1 VTLVRL
7 VLVDNDASALEL
19 IDLDLALEGH
29 EIVGRASQGE
39 EAVELVG
46 ATQPDVV
53 VVDYRMPPGIDGM
66 EVARRIR
73 RRWPAIRVLLY
84 TNYVR
89 AELLRE
95 ADRIGAGFL
104 RKGDLTALRRAI
116 GESYS

>member
-1 VTLVRL
+1 MRL

-29 EIVGRASQGE
+29 DIVGRASQGE
-39 EAVELVG
+39 EALDVV
-46 ATQPDVV
+46 ADAQPDVV

-73 RRWPAIRVLLY
+73 RRWPDIRVLLY

-89 AELLRE
+89 PELVRE
-95 ADRIGAGFL
+95 AERIGATFL
-104 RKGDLTALRRAI
+104 RKGDLGTLRRAI
-116 GESYS
+116 GT

>member
-1 VTLVRL
+1 MRL
-7 VLVDNDASALEL
+7 VLVDNDASALDL

-29 EIVGRASQGE
+29 DIVGRASQGE
-39 EAVELVG
+39 EAVDVVG

-73 RRWPAIRVLLY
+73 RRWPSIRVLLY

-89 AELLRE
+89 EELVRD
-95 ADRIGAGFL
+95 ADRIGAEFL
-104 RKGDLTALRRAI
+104 HKGDLSALRRAVE
-116 GESYS
+116 G